1 MFTPHYTLSPK
12 LLENLTTIERV
23 YGQIEALRLPK
34 ELEIN
39 LERKNLIQSS
49 YASNRIEGNPLTL
62 PEVTNLLLDDRVPVN
77 RGEKEVVNY
86 FDILRHL
93 DDSVDCQLT
102 VGLVTEFHKKLLTGV
117 HEAAGQIRNVQVVV
131 GKYKKSEQGEVSLT
145 VKHNPPAHTREKIEI
160 LLGDLF
166 TWANSRKDTPAVVI
180 AGCFHHNFV
189 YIHPFEDG
197 NGRVCR
203 IVTALLFLKKGYAI
217 NKYFVLDD
225 YYDIDRHQ
233 YSDMLHSADSGD
245 ATAWLEY
252 FSDGVRYSLEGAL
265 AKAKNAIETLSVN
278 RRPTPK
284 EALVWEFLKAHP
296 QVTSQQ
302 LVTELSVS
310 RQQAHNL
317 LSSLVR
323 KGLVGKRGSTKSSYY
338 FLK

>member
-62 PEVTNLLLDDRVPVN
+62 PEVTNLLLDDRIPVN
-77 RGEKEVVNY
+77 RDEKEVVNY
-86 FDILRHL
+86 FDILKHL
-93 DDSVDCQLT
+93 ASFEDRQLSVE
-102 VGLVTEFHKKLLTGV
+102 LVTEFHKALMTGV
-117 HEAAGQIRNVQVVV
+117 DETAGHIRNVQVVV

-145 VKHNPPAHTREKIEI
+145 VKHNPPAHSREKIEL

-166 TWANSRKDTPAVVI
+166 TWTNSRKDTPAVI
-180 AGCFHHNFV
+180 LTGLFHHNFV

-203 IVTALLFLKKGYAI
+203 ILTALLFLKKGYAI

-245 ATAWLEY
+245 GTQWLEY
-252 FSDGVRYSLEGAL
+252 YSDGVRYSLEGAL
-265 AKAKNAIETLSVN
+265 AKAKDSLETLDIK

-284 EALVWEFLKAHP
+284 EALVWEYLKSHP
-296 QVTSQQ
+296 QVRTQE
-302 LVTELSVS
+302 LVTELGVT

-317 LSSLVR
+317 LSSLVK
-323 KGLVGKRGSTKSSYY
+323 KGLVDKKGSTKSSYY